1 MTVEATHFRGCGTMD
16 EKQKD
21 RCSETYNQLHSNLA
35 DCGAWAVSKAFLEKM
50 SKMALKIGAGPGF
63 IGFP

>member
-1 MTVEATHFRGCGTMD
+1 MD

-35 DCGAWAVSKAFLEKM
+35 DCCGWAVSKAFLEKM
-50 SKMALKIGAGPGF
+50 SKIALKIGAGPGF
-63 IGFP
+63 TEFP